1 MSRLRGTFE
10 SIVSASDAQSAID
23 IAAEALPKGADLT
36 SSEAEDVS
44 GQFGKDSWLVTIKF
58 KRRAPEG
65 EFEA

>member
-10 SIVSASDAQSAID
+10 SIVSAADAQSAID

-58 KRRAPEG
+58 KRATPEG

>member
-10 SIVSASDAQSAID
+10 SIVSAGDAQTAID

-36 SSEAEDVS
+36 SSEAVDVS
-44 GQFGKDSWLVTIKF
+44 GEFGKDSWLVTIKF
-58 KRRAPEG
+58 KRQAPEG

>member
-10 SIVSASDAQSAID
+10 SIVSAADAQSAID

-44 GQFGKDSWLVTIKF
+44 VQFGKDSWLVTIKF
-58 KRRAPEG
+58 KRQAPEG
-65 EFEA
+65 DFEA